1 VVARLAKA
9 MGALTIGIVTEPF
22 TFEGFT
28 RARQARK
35 AIEDM
40 RHAADTVVVVPNDRL
55 LQTVSPDTSM
65 LEAFHLAD
73 DVLRQVHYLHLLS
86 QFRRIASN

>member
-1 VVARLAKA
+1 MVARLAKA

-40 RHAADTVVVVPNDRL
+40 RHAADTVVVVPNDR
-55 LQTVSPDTSM
+55 SM
-65 LEAFHLAD
+65 LALSSFC
-73 DVLRQVHYLHLLS
+73 LLNIIVCLPMENMS
-86 QFRRIASN
+86 WT